1 MPAALDLSVLIV
13 SYNTRELLSSCLASL
28 RDAVGS
34 CSYEV
39 IVADNASSDGSVA
52 MLRSDWPDVAVIEMG
67 SNAGFGRANNAAM
80 SRASGRHIL
89 LLNSDTEAFPGSLE
103 QLVRFL
109 DEHPDAG
116 VAAPRLLN
124 ADLTD
129 QRTARAFPTAGAVF
143 FGRKTLFTKL
153 FPNNTYARRYMLR
166 DRQSDTEPYAVDW
179 VSGACMMV
187 PRAVIDR
194 VGPLDER
201 FFMHWEDAD
210 WCRRIGAAGYRVY
223 CVPTARV
230 VHLEGQ
236 SERSFGG
243 VARPRR
249 VGRPARLVWIFHQS
263 AYYYFTKHHA
273 PQPWNP
279 LRIVAAIGLMGRA
292 ATIIVANA
300 VSNQL
305 SARAAAPGRALREQP
320 R

>member
-1 MPAALDLSVLIV
+1 VPGPPDLSVAIV
-13 SYNTRELLSSCLASL
+13 SYNTRELLSRCLASL

-52 MLRSDWPDVAVIEMG
+52 MLCADWPNVAVIEMG
-67 SNAGFGRANNAAM
+67 GNTGFGRANNAAM
-80 SRASGRHIL
+80 AQASGRYIL
-89 LLNSDTEAFPGSLE
+89 LLNSDTEAFPGSIEGLIH
-103 QLVRFL
+103 FM
-109 DEHPDAG
+109 DEHPEAG
-116 VAAPRLLN
+116 VAAPKLLN

-129 QRTARAFPTAGAVF
+129 QGTARAFPTAAAVL
-143 FGRKTLFTKL
+143 FGRKALLTKL
-153 FPNNTYARRYMLR
+153 FPGNPWARRYMLQN
-166 DRQSDTEPYAVDW
+166 RQSDTEPFPVDW

-187 PRAVIDR
+187 PRTVIDE
-194 VGPLDER
+194 VGSLDER

-210 WCRRIGAAGYRVY
+210 WCRRIGQAGYCVY

-243 VARPRR
+243 LARPRR
-249 VGRPARLVWIFHQS
+249 VGRPAKLVWIFHQS

-273 PQPWNP
+273 RQRWNP
-279 LRIVAAIGLMGRA
+279 IRLIAGVGLMSRA
-292 ATIIVANA
+292 AAIIVANA
-300 VSNQL
+300 VANRLRSHL
-305 SARAAAPGRALREQP
+305 AAPISRLHQQP